1 LHTLKRVQLLLPFMP
16 IREYFGDA
24 PTFAPAQIK
33 AMSEALREVCAA
45 LHIDEGD
52 RQSRETIAE
61 RIIDLARTGVVDAVA
76 LKERVLREAK
86 SAT

>member
-1 LHTLKRVQLLLPFMP
+1 MP
-16 IREYFGDA
+16 IREYLGDA

-33 AMSEALREVCAA
+33 AMSKALREVCAI
-45 LHIDEGD
+45 LRIEDDD
-52 RQSRETIAE
+52 RHSREAIAE

-86 SAT
+86 SAN